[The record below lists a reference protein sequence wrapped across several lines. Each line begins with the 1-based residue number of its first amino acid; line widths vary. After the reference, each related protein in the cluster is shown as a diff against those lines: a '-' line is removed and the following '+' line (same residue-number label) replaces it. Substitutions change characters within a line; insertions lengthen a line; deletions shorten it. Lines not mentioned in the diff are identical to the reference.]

1 MFIIRLALLMLLA
14 TPLYLAAQKPAEAK
28 PAEAKPAPGPNTL
41 TGAQQQA
48 LQQALQAAES
58 AGQTEAAPLAAKIAV
73 IAKSFDRNALSEKPD
88 AELDGK
94 LSNQLVAA
102 VGEVVTAALHA
113 KLNGVH
119 EIVKVLTPEQ
129 KKVLLAE
136 LDKPDTNPDLTELVG
151 NVLGEKK
158 K

>member
-1 MFIIRLALLMLLA
+1 MFTIRLALLMLLT
-14 TPLYLAAQKPAEAK
+14 TPLYLAAQDK
-28 PAEAKPAPGPNTL
+28 PAEAKPAPVPNTL

-48 LQQALQAAES
+48 FQQALQAAES

-73 IAKSFDRNALSEKPD
+73 IAKSFDRNILSEKPD
-88 AELDGK
+88 ADLDGK
-94 LSNQLVAA
+94 LSSQLVAA

-129 KKVLLAE
+129 KKALLAE

>member
-1 MFIIRLALLMLLA
+1 MFTIRLALFLLLA
-14 TPLYLAAQKPAEAK
+14 TPLYLAAQDKPDQ
-28 PAEAKPAPGPNTL
+28 AKPAPAPNTL
-41 TGAQQQA
+41 TAAQQQA

-58 AGQTEAAPLAAKIAV
+58 AGQTEAAALAAKIAV
-73 IAKSFDRNALSEKPD
+73 VAKSFDRNILSDKPD

-129 KKVLLAE
+129 KKILLAE

-151 NVLGEKK
+151 SVLGEKK

>member
-1 MFIIRLALLMLLA
+1 MFTIRLTLVMLLA
-14 TPLYLAAQKPAEAK
+14 MPLYLAAQDKAAQDQ
-28 PAEAKPAPGPNTL
+28 AKPAPAPNTL

-48 LQQALQAAES
+48 VQQALQAAEG
-58 AGQTEAAPLAAKIAV
+58 AGQTEAATLATKIAV
-73 IAKSFDRNALSEKPD
+73 IAKSFDRNILSDKPD
-88 AELDGK
+88 VDLDGK
-94 LSNQLVAA
+94 LSSQLVAA

-119 EIVKVLTPEQ
+119 EIVKILTPEQ
-129 KKVLLAE
+129 KKILLAE

>member
-1 MFIIRLALLMLLA
+1 MFTIRLALSMLLA
-14 TPLYLAAQKPAEAK
+14 LPLYLAAQDKPDQS
-28 PAEAKPAPGPNTL
+28 KPAPAPNTL
-41 TGAQQQA
+41 TAAQQQA
-48 LQQALQAAES
+48 VQQALQAAES
-58 AGQTEAAPLAAKIAV
+58 TGQTEAATLAAKIAV
-73 IAKSFDRNALSEKPD
+73 IAKSFDRNILSEKPD
-88 AELDGK
+88 VDLDGK

-119 EIVKVLTPEQ
+119 EMVKVLTPEQ
-129 KKVLLAE
+129 KKILLAE

>member
-1 MFIIRLALLMLLA
+1 MFTIRLALFLLLA
-14 TPLYLAAQKPAEAK
+14 ALYLAAQDKPDQ
-28 PAEAKPAPGPNTL
+28 AKPAPGQNTL
-41 TGAQQQA
+41 TAAQQQA

-58 AGQTEAAPLAAKIAV
+58 AGQTEAAALAAKIAV
-73 IAKSFDRNALSEKPD
+73 VAKSFDRNILSDKPD

-94 LSNQLVAA
+94 LSSQLVAA

-129 KKVLLAE
+129 KKILLAE

-151 NVLGEKK
+151 SVLGDKK